1 MATGIFAILKNITL
15 LIDDAATLSNQ
26 AATMTKASLKKTAA
40 ILGDDLAV
48 NAEKTARFSAAREI
62 PVLIKVTKGSFKNKL
77 ILLPVIFLLNIYAH
91 FLITPLLLLG
101 GLYLAYEGA
110 EKVIEWLSDLFS
122 KVRGKDADSN
132 KHQAAELNAL
142 KDEYQDPCVIEQKK
156 IKEAIFTDFIL
167 SAEIILIALHS
178 SIGSGLEAQ
187 LIATTIVALIATIA
201 VYGIVGLIIRIDD
214 LGYWLVEKNLIRIGR
229 VLIKSMKP
237 LIHALE
243 YIGVIAMLGVA
254 GGIFLHNLPF
264 VASLTDYGPEIL
276 VAMLSSLSIG
286 TAAVTIKALSI
297 KLFLSG
303 S

>member
-187 LIATTIVALIATIA
+187 LIATIIVALIATIA